1 MGFQTKEKLRAELRS
16 FFGLTILN
24 LVIAALVLGL
34 GISTT
39 ITHLLDVIETEN
51 LLPLSV
57 LLMGLGVA
65 ALAAGFYWIIQVA
78 QIVDGVDDLKA
89 ANDRLG
95 KGDGEQAT
103 SLFIDMLAYYRSN
116 KTTVSRMAVL
126 GKIGGALFLIVGA
139 IGLVQAGVSIISS
152 GVLADNLSQLV
163 GGIMALGVGIAGL
176 LISRYFSIYS
186 KVWDARLQETT
197 KIEDALQ
204 HELEAN

>member
-1 MGFQTKEKLRAELRS
+1 MAFQTKEKLRAELRS

-24 LVIAALVLGL
+24 LAIAALVLAL

-39 ITHLLDVIETEN
+39 ITNLLDAIETEN

-65 ALAAGFYWIIQVA
+65 ALVAGFYWIMQVV
-78 QIVDGVDDLKA
+78 QIVDGVDDLRTA
-89 ANDRLG
+89 YDRLG
-95 KGDGEQAT
+95 KGDGERAT

-139 IGLVQAGVSIISS
+139 IGIVQAGVSIISS
-152 GVLADNLSQLV
+152 GLLADNLSQLV
-163 GGIMALGVGIAGL
+163 GGVTALGVGIAGL

-204 HELEAN
+204 LELEAN

>member
-1 MGFQTKEKLRAELRS
+1 MEFQTKEKLRAELRS

-24 LVIAALVLGL
+24 LAIAALVLAL

-39 ITHLLDVIETEN
+39 ITNLLDAIETES
-51 LLPLSV
+51 LLPLSI

-65 ALAAGFYWIIQVA
+65 ALAAGFYWIMQVV
-78 QIVDGVDDLKA
+78 QIVDGVDDLRTA
-89 ANDRLG
+89 YDRLG
-95 KGDGEQAT
+95 KGDGERAT

-139 IGLVQAGVSIISS
+139 IGIVQAGVSIISS
-152 GVLADNLSQLV
+152 GLLADNLSQLV
-163 GGIMALGVGIAGL
+163 GGVTALGVGMAGL

-204 HELEAN
+204 LELEAN

>member
-139 IGLVQAGVSIISS
+139 IGMVQAGVSIISS